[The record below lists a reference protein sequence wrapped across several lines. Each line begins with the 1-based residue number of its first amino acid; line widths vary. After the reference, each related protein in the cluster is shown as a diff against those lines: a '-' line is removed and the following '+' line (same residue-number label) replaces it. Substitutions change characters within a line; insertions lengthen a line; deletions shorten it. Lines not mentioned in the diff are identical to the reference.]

1 MKESRTKERLLS
13 LNDRHCARWCFICFT
28 LFNPPNSTEVSV
40 LPLFFKGGNTLRE
53 VSNITVPGQPAARS
67 CRSFKITA
75 LTTNREMGREGP
87 RKMLLVAFAGLN

>member
-53 VSNITVPGQPAARS
+53 VSNITVPASLLLGVV
-67 CRSFKITA
+67 A
-75 LTTNREMGREGP
+75 LSKSLLLLPMEKWVGKALGRCC
-87 RKMLLVAFAGLN
+87 